1 MRLETERLIIR
12 DWEPQDRDAYAAIVM
27 DPDVRR
33 FYFNVPTRAEAD
45 ALIDRFIEYSLR
57 DGFGFLPVIRKS
69 DGVLVGDVGLV
80 PIVMPVRGNPPVE
93 IGWLLGKEHWG
104 NGYAP
109 EAAQAW
115 LDCAFNV
122 LHFPEVVAWTTV
134 TNLPSQRVMQKL
146 GMRTSPE
153 DNFIHPKAP
162 PGHPLG
168 PHVLYR
174 IGRPTGSA

>member
-27 DPDVRR
+27 DPHVRR
-33 FYFNVPTRAEAD
+33 FYFDVPTREQAD

-57 DGFGFLPVIRKS
+57 DGFGFLPAIRKS

-104 NGYAP
+104 KG
-109 EAAQAW
+109 
-115 LDCAFNV
+115 
-122 LHFPEVVAWTTV
+122 
-134 TNLPSQRVMQKL
+134 
-146 GMRTSPE
+146 
-153 DNFIHPKAP
+153 
-162 PGHPLG
+162 
-168 PHVLYR
+168 
-174 IGRPTGSA
+174 